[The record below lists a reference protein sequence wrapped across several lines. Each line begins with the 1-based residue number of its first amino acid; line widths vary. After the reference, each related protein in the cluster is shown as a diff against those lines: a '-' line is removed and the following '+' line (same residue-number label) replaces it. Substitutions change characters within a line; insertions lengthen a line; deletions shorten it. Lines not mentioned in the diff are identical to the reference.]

1 MLKANLEA
9 LDSCNL
15 SLQDVFNVRKEDR
28 TVFLNIFSES
38 VFAIAQ
44 EGYNEDCSGNEEIK
58 GIWTKIRGLC
68 FEILEKSL
76 KLLFSDNI
84 EILQ

>member
-1 MLKANLEA
+1 MLKANFEA

-15 SLQDVFNVRKEDR
+15 TLQDVFDVRKEDR
-28 TVFLNIFSES
+28 TAFLNIFIDS
-38 VFAIAQ
+38 VLAIAL

-58 GIWTKIRGLC
+58 AIWTKIRELC
-68 FEILEKSL
+68 FKILEKSL
-76 KLLFSDNI
+76 NLLFSDNI